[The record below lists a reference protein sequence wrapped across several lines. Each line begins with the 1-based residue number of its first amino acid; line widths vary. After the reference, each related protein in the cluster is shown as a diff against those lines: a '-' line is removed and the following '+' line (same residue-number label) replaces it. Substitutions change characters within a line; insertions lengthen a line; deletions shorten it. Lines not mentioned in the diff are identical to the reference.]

1 MTINEARWDL
11 KPCCGFEEKLFL
23 ILYVVYWVLI
33 LCLWKCDFLKP
44 LKLLG
49 VFVHEMGHA
58 SAAWLTCGR
67 VKKIEVYDNEAGI
80 AAYSGGIKTL
90 IIPGGYVGGAFW
102 GAAFVALSGNR
113 IGATVAAVLLSVA
126 LVVALA

>member
-1 MTINEARWDL
+1 MMINEAKWDL
-11 KPCCGFEEKLFL
+11 KPCCGFEEKLFI
-23 ILYVVYWVLI
+23 ILYVVYWVFI
-33 LCLWKCDFLKP
+33 LLFWKWNFMKP

-49 VFVHEMGHA
+49 VFVHEFGHA
-58 SAAWLTCGR
+58 SAACFTCGR
-67 VKKIEVYDNEAGI
+67 VKGIEVYNNEAGI
-80 AAYSGGIKTL
+80 AVYSGGCKT
-90 IIPGGYVGGAFW
+90 IVIPGGYVGGAFW

>member
-1 MTINEARWDL
+1 MAINEAKWDL
-11 KPCCGFEEKLFL
+11 KPCCGWEEKLFL
-23 ILYVVYWVLI
+23 ILYAVYWAFILI
-33 LCLWKCDFLKP
+33 FWKWDFMKP

-67 VKKIEVYDNEAGI
+67 VKGIEVYNNEAGI
-80 AAYSGGIKTL
+80 AGYSGGIKTI
-90 IIPGGYVGGAFW
+90 IIPAGYVGGAFW

-126 LVVALA
+126 LVIALA